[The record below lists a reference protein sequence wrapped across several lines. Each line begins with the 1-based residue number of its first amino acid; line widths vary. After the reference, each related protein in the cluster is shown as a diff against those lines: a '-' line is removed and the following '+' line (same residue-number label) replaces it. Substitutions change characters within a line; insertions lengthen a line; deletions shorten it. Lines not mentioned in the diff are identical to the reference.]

1 MADTGCQSCLIGYKW
16 IQRLQLNRRD
26 LIPAK
31 MKMNAANGQSIKILG
46 AVVLRISG
54 RNKAG
59 DTQETKQ
66 FTYVT
71 NDSERFFLSK
81 SACSDLSMISREFP
95 TVGTA
100 NGTTSHISVECSCPV
115 RSPPPP
121 LPTKLPF
128 PAIDEN
134 REKLE
139 KYILE
144 HYKSSTFNTCEHQPL
159 PLMSGPPV
167 KLMIDEDA
175 EPTAFHSPI
184 PVPIH
189 WQDQVKAD
197 LDRDVRLGVI
207 ADWGTSYMVPQDG
220 CLC

>member
-16 IQRLQLNRRD
+16 IQRLQLDKRD
-26 LIPAK
+26 LLPAK

-81 SACSDLSMISREFP
+81 SACSDLGMVSCEFP
-95 TVGTA
+95 TIGTA
-100 NGTTSHISVECSCPV
+100 NGTTSHISVDPATPPECSCPA
-115 RSPPPP
+115 RSPQPP

-128 PAIDEN
+128 PATDEN
-134 REKLE
+134 RKKLE
-139 KYILE
+139 QYILK

-159 PLMSGPPV
+159 PLMSAPPCQ
-167 KLMIDEDA
+167 
-175 EPTAFHSPI
+175 TH
-184 PVPIH
+184 
-189 WQDQVKAD
+189 DQ
-197 LDRDVRLGVI
+197 
-207 ADWGTSYMVPQDG
+207 
-220 CLC
+220 